1 MTLIEAIA
9 VVFGIA
15 CVWLIV
21 RESIWCWPTGL
32 VQVSLYVYIFYHAKL
47 YSDFGLHIFYIGM
60 QFYGW
65 YNWLHGGENRDKAPI
80 TRLSAKGIVG
90 WSLASLAAAAIWGWT
105 MNRYTD
111 ASVPYPDA
119 FTTMTSLVAQW
130 LLARKK
136 LENWFFWIAVDVVAI
151 GIYFYKALYLTS
163 GLYAIFLVLCI
174 MGVRSWTKT
183 WKATTN
189 KNSTPEL

>member
-9 VVFGIA
+9 VVSGIA

-21 RESIWCWPTGL
+21 KESIWCWPTGL
-32 VQVSLYVYIFYHAKL
+32 VQVSLYVYIFHQAKL
-47 YSDFGLHIFYIGM
+47 YSDFGLHIFYVGM

-65 YNWLHGGENRDKAPI
+65 YHWLHGGQNNDKAPI
-80 TRLSAKGIVG
+80 SRLPVTGIVG
-90 WSLASLAAAAIWGWT
+90 WAALGLLGAAGWGWI
-105 MNRYTD
+105 MERYTD

-119 FTTMTSLVAQW
+119 FTTVTSLIAQW

-136 LENWFFWIAVDVVAI
+136 LENWYFWIAVDIVAI
-151 GIYFYKALYLTS
+151 GIYAYKKLYLTS

-174 MGVRSWTKT
+174 IGVRAWNRTYKSYGT
-183 WKATTN
+183 
-189 KNSTPEL
+189 

>member
-1 MTLIEAIA
+1 MTLIEIVA
-9 VVFGIA
+9 VLFGIA

-21 RESIWCWPTGL
+21 KENVWCWPTGL

-65 YNWLHGGENRDKAPI
+65 YHWLHGGTERSKAPI
-80 TRLSAKGIVG
+80 SKLSPFETLG
-90 WSLASLAAAAIWGWT
+90 WAAACLVGAAGWGWV
-105 MNRYTD
+105 MQSYTD

-119 FTTMTSLVAQW
+119 FTTTTSLVAQW

-136 LENWFFWIAVDVVAI
+136 LENWYFWIAVDVVAI
-151 GIYFYKALYLTS
+151 AVYSYKELYLTA
-163 GLYAIFLVLCI
+163 GLYAVFLALCLL
-174 MGVRSWTKT
+174 GVRSWSKT
-183 WKATTN
+183 FSEQAATA
-189 KNSTPEL
+189 